1 MLFSVE
7 DRYMMYYDLLLDVDL
22 SGCRKQLQIKKG
34 EVDSRTIRIELCRGT
49 FPVVLDP
56 KRHWVMIKGIKADK
70 TVLINPGKIT
80 NEGKIEYA
88 LGSQDAAAVGNS
100 WYEVMVIDTDGENP
114 RVLYSAQWKIEV
126 GEELVED
133 GKITSTNEYGAL
145 TAAIKKIDDSIHV
158 LARFSEG
165 KKELSTSN
173 GATAYEEVLNVKNNP
188 GLQVLITD
196 TNAKNLNA
204 GYYTEK
210 DGKKTLIASTDEV
223 PYLIPYDSS
232 DDSVGFWIN
241 GSGTIEITY
250 AIVQRMTIDEY
261 ARYMFKEVSTKAEKL
276 IEDGFMLEIEQGGEV
291 VRINLK
297 DYIRKINGKIDEQI
311 QEMEKTKDSAINRI
325 EKTANDAITTVENTK
340 EEAVSNV
347 DNAKNVAM
355 SLFYFE
361 EQDINTTNATPQ
373 YKVKAPLLK
382 IKVSSSNIK
391 INYYNKYYY
400 LIDSQTFAGS
410 IDEIIDLRQH
420 ADVEYIS
427 ILTGTP
433 STAKIIWLGT
443 AIAELYRIE
452 QEDHSLIAEANA
464 KVEINKQ
471 YLEQA
476 EEQAQ
481 IATNA
486 ATVASENADK
496 AKASEDNAAQSEA
509 NSSTNATNASYASK
523 SANISAQK
531 AQSNLKDIVDK
542 VEEFDQKRIDSIAE
556 IKTATS
562 NAKQEL
568 NDNANSLREAIVNA
582 ADEKKEE
589 INQKGL
595 EVLASIPEDMG
606 KIQDTTLIKST
617 ESGTEI
623 NLTDSSDMN
632 IQELHFFGKSEQ
644 KTTKGIQ
651 LLNVKDAK
659 GGTGEGVTYTVNADG
674 SVARKGTATG
684 YVGNV
689 WLKGAYYENTEN
701 KEIFLILEAG
711 KTYYIKDVVLVNGQ
725 VSVTSKNKVESNY
738 LVTINE
744 NEYPEGF
751 KVTGI
756 RNPAQTSGKT
766 YNDIIYPIVAESSTA
781 IEWEE
786 YTGGQPS
793 PSPDYPKEIASVKNP
808 SVIVTGK
815 NLAITQN
822 VRGSNNL
829 VNAKIVRGQKYTL
842 SFDCNKR
849 VAMNVNSKSQ
859 AGKTLININPLKIGR
874 NSCSFIAI
882 DDGDIF
888 FNCYGST
895 DNTNYLQINNIQIE
909 RGDTSSDYEPYKQIQ
924 TVTFNHSLNGIDD
937 VKDELI
943 IRADGTGQL
952 IQRLLEEELNDN
964 SNYVLWYENTNT
976 YGFLTKE
983 SKWLYRANK
992 TNIKSNKLKG
1002 ITKEVGNPGI
1012 YDKNGIFV
1020 DTAGLYIKI
1029 SKKYLT
1035 EYTVDALKT
1044 YLRDNPITVVGL
1056 LKETI
1061 VTELSSEE
1069 VQKILALHTN
1079 KPNTTIWNDQNA
1091 EMQVTYVADTK
1102 SYIDNKFKEL
1112 SNAIVASA
1120 SEAE

>member
-1 MLFSVE
+1 
-7 DRYMMYYDLLLDVDL
+7 MMYYDLLLDVDL

-56 KRHWVMIKGIKADK
+56 KRHWAMIKGIKADK
-70 TVLINPGKIT
+70 TVLVNPGKIT

-361 EQDINTTNATPQ
+361 ERDINTTNATPQ

-400 LIDSQTFAGS
+400 FIDSQTFAGS

-531 AQSNLKDIVDK
+531 AQSNLNDIVDK

-568 NDNANSLREAIVNA
+568 NDNADSLREAIVTE
-582 ADEKKEE
+582 ADAKKEE

-595 EVLASIPEDMG
+595 EVLQSLPENMG
-606 KIQDTTLIKST
+606 KIQDATLIKPT

-623 NLTDSSDMN
+623 NLNDSSDMN
-632 IQELHFFGKSEQ
+632 VQEFHLFGKTEQ

-651 LLNVKDAK
+651 LLDLSSLKS
-659 GGTGEGVTYTVNADG
+659 GTGEGVTYTNKGDG
-674 SVARKGTATG
+674 RVQVSGTATG
-684 YVGNV
+684 QTGNV
-689 WLKGAYYENTEN
+689 WFKGKYYSESTVG
-701 KEIFLILEAG
+701 KTLITLEAG
-711 KTYYIKDVVLVNGQ
+711 KSYYIKDCMLFSNATNINTQSEVIS
-725 VSVTSKNKVESNY
+725 VSEEK
-738 LVTINE
+738 
-744 NEYPEGF
+744 YPEGI
-751 KVTGI
+751 KITGI
-756 RNPAQTSGKT
+756 RNLSQTVGKA
-766 YNDIIYPIVAESSTA
+766 YNEVIYPLVAESSTA
-781 IEWEE
+781 VDWEE
-786 YTGGQPS
+786 YTGGMAAPN
-793 PSPDYPKEIASVKNP
+793 PDYPQKIKSVENPVIKIA
-808 SVIVTGK
+808 GK
-815 NLAITQN
+815 NLFDCSNKEFSTKCYINERATILGRTLQN
-822 VRGSNNL
+822 DSELGYCFPVAQGKYNISASTNFRTAFSRKKLDENANETINVSG
-829 VNAKIVRGQKYTL
+829 VVTTNAKATIEAKEDGYIYV
-842 SFDCNKR
+842 
-849 VAMNVNSKSQ
+849 
-859 AGKTLININPLKIGR
+859 
-874 NSCSFIAI
+874 CS
-882 DDGDIF
+882 
-888 FNCYGST
+888 ST
-895 DNTNYLQINNIQIE
+895 DFYKNEKNLMISKMEVDEYEEYKEIQSAQSTCE
-909 RGDTSSDYEPYKQIQ
+909 
-924 TVTFNHSLNGIDD
+924 LNGIND
-937 VKDELI
+937 VKDKLI
-943 IRADGTGQL
+943 VRADGTGQL
-952 IQRLLEEELNDN
+952 IQRTKLYDCSQMLNNKTIATNPNNTYYLFQVDTYNTNAKRVISTHFTSKTFNTTWGNAFKVNGNIYIGKKGIPESITDEGTMKQWLIGNKVKILFQLEE
-964 SNYVLWYENTNT
+964 
-976 YGFLTKE
+976 
-983 SKWLYRANK
+983 
-992 TNIKSNKLKG
+992 
-1002 ITKEVGNPGI
+1002 P
-1012 YDKNGIFV
+1012 
-1020 DTAGLYIKI
+1020 
-1029 SKKYLT
+1029 
-1035 EYTVDALKT
+1035 
-1044 YLRDNPITVVGL
+1044 
-1056 LKETI
+1056 I

-1069 VQKILALHTN
+1069 VQKILNLHTN
-1079 KPNTTIWNDQNA
+1079 KTNTTIWNDQNA